1 MAKNYNTAKSR
12 PLSQVRN
19 STPAVDRYFSVK
31 PLPKNPR
38 VKDSRPTQKI
48 IMKQMEQNID
58 YKLKLISCG
67 IEIQKNQWLRK
78 IQRVFGD
85 KNSTKGSRI
94 IVKNLDKMHV
104 SGRDILAVS
113 INDFDK
119 KPRYA
124 LSSSPLKSY
133 SEKILNVNA
142 LRTNEFSQ
150 PRPRRLYDT
159 LSKSSLH
166 N

>member
-1 MAKNYNTAKSR
+1 
-12 PLSQVRN
+12 
-19 STPAVDRYFSVK
+19 
-31 PLPKNPR
+31 
-38 VKDSRPTQKI
+38 
-48 IMKQMEQNID
+48 MKQMEQNID

-124 LSSSPLKSY
+124 LSSSPYYPIPRELISA
-133 SEKILNVNA
+133 SFILFA
-142 LRTNEFSQ
+142 FML
-150 PRPRRLYDT
+150 L
-159 LSKSSLH
+159 
-166 N
+166 